1 MENENKRIIE
11 VNGVKME
18 IDLRQAKVIDNYKV
32 GDYVKVKVVSC
43 TSATLKAI
51 EIK

>member
-18 IDLRQAKVIDNYKV
+18 IDLRQAKVIDNYNGWQYETV
-32 GDYVKVKVVSC
+32 
-43 TSATLKAI
+43 AL
-51 EIK
+51 

>member
-32 GDYVKVKVVSC
+32 GDKAGIMSVDLSSSVKVN
-43 TSATLKAI
+43 
-51 EIK
+51 